1 MRYALLLLFAALTGC
16 SYWQD
21 PGQAEGKAVSMSG
34 VRPGYGRIESVGVL
48 PGARRGAAAAGGG
61 SNRPDPNAYRLSLH
75 MSSGGFQTVDVDNGT
90 FMAGEEV
97 EITPD
102 GRVLRISGTTLNR

>member
-1 MRYALLLLFAALTGC
+1 
-16 SYWQD
+16 
-21 PGQAEGKAVSMSG
+21 
-34 VRPGYGRIESVGVL
+34 
-48 PGARRGAAAAGGG
+48 
-61 SNRPDPNAYRLSLH
+61 LH